1 MSRTSIAPKT
11 LITMSLAFTLFAVAS
26 KASARSVTVFS
37 GGFGSCA
44 MMGSTSELK
53 SSARM
58 DALVDSIARETGEK
72 PIEVRTCYAIGS
84 NPIYVSAPELDLID
98 VAMSRDEFHDVVRQA
113 AQAAGESAPVYVWGQ
128 SHGGWTAMNLVAS
141 VDDVNF
147 RTLTTVDPISV
158 VDCGPMVFSGG
169 VLTGYSEGCRQAPN
183 DLKPVYPVIAKRTKS
198 WINWYQI
205 EFSILHSSA
214 ITHASQNIKRKY
226 NADWWVPMGS
236 HAMTEGD
243 PVMWTQTTQSVVND
257 ISRRQPEQSWRQ
269 PEQSWRQPEQSE
281 GSR

>member
-1 MSRTSIAPKT
+1 MSQASITAKT
-11 LITMSLAFTLFAVAS
+11 IVTMAVTFTLFAFSS

-84 NPIYVSAPELDLID
+84 DPIYVSAPELDLID
-98 VAMSRDEFHDVVRQA
+98 AAMSRDEFHDVVRQA

-141 VDDVNF
+141 VDEVNF

-158 VDCGPMVFSGG
+158 VDCSPVVFSGG
-169 VLTGYSEGCRQAPN
+169 VLTGEAEGCRRAPK
-183 DLKPVYPVIAKRTKS
+183 DLKQAYSVIAKRTES
-198 WINWYQI
+198 WVNWYQV
-205 EFSILHSSA
+205 EFSMLHSSA
-214 ITHASQNIKRKY
+214 IPQASQNIKRTFD
-226 NADWWVPMGS
+226 ASWWVPMGS

-243 PVMWTQTTQSVVND
+243 PMMWTQTTQTVVHD
-257 ISRRQPEQSWRQ
+257 IKKIK
-269 PEQSWRQPEQSE
+269 
-281 GSR
+281 